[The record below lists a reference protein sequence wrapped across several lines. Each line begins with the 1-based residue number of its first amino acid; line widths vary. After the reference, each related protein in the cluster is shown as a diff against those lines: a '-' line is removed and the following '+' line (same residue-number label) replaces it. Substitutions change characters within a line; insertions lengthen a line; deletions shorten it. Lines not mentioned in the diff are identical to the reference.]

1 MKLAQLI
8 TPERSSANVDAGSKK
23 RALEVL
29 STLLAEAVPSMTSE
43 EVFSGLID
51 RERLGS
57 TGIGHG
63 VAIPHGRVRH
73 GNRALAAFMRLRHPV
88 EFDSIDNQPVDLI
101 VGLLVPEHYTD
112 EHLAILANLAEL
124 FGDDLFCE
132 RIRAAQSDEEI
143 YALLTEDAGSG
154 QARSA

>member
-1 MKLAQLI
+1 MKLADLI
-8 TPERSSANVDAGSKK
+8 TPERTSTDVEATSKK

-29 STLLAEAVPSMTSE
+29 SALLAGSIPSMSGD

-63 VAIPHGRVRH
+63 VAIPHGRMRH
-73 GNRALAAFMRLRHPV
+73 ADTALAAFIRLHQPV
-88 EFDSIDNQPVDLI
+88 EFDSIDNQPVDLVI
-101 VGLLVPEHYTD
+101 GLLVPEHYTD

-143 YALLTEDAGSG
+143 FYLLTQDPQTG
-154 QARSA
+154 QARTA

>member
-1 MKLAQLI
+1 MKLAELI
-8 TPERSSANVDAGSKK
+8 SPERASANVEAGSKK
-23 RALEVL
+23 RALEAL
-29 STLLAEAVPSMTSE
+29 STLLAEAVPNMTSE

-63 VAIPHGRVRH
+63 VAIPHGRCRH
-73 GNRALAAFMRLRHPV
+73 GDRALAAFMRLRQAV

-132 RIRAAQSDEEI
+132 RIRSAQSDEEI
-143 YALLTEDAGSG
+143 YDLLTQDAQTG
-154 QARSA
+154 QTRSA

>member
-1 MKLAQLI
+1 MKLADLI
-8 TPERSSANVDAGSKK
+8 TPERTSADVEAGSKK
-23 RALEVL
+23 RALEAL
-29 STLLAEAVPSMTSE
+29 SALLAGSITNMTGD

-63 VAIPHGRVRH
+63 VAIPHGRMRH
-73 GNRALAAFMRLRHPV
+73 ADKALAAFVRLQHPV
-88 EFDSIDNQPVDLI
+88 EFDSIDNQPVDLVI
-101 VGLLVPEHYTD
+101 GLLVPEHYTD

-132 RIRAAQSDEEI
+132 RIRAAQTDDEI
-143 YALLTEDAGSG
+143 FYLLTQDPQTG
-154 QARSA
+154 QARTA